1 LTITNN
7 NNIVFTDNTNE
18 IDENSIFVKNPLN
31 EKYLDSAKTNKP
43 KAIIN
48 CHELKNYFDFSSIKI
63 VGITGTNGKT
73 TTAAAIYS
81 LLLDLGYKVALLGTR
96 GFFINDKRVENY
108 TFTTPMQIEMF
119 SKIQIAIN
127 NHCTFFITEV
137 SSHAIHQNRI
147 CGLDFELKV
156 HTNITSD
163 HLDYHKTHD
172 EYIRVKNSFFSDEGK
187 KLINRDDKNI
197 KINMKNGYSYGLD
210 SPSTY
215 KVQAFSF
222 KDGTNVVLQN
232 VAKMV
237 TFNSNLRGTFNLYNL
252 TAAIA
257 SVDLI
262 THNSLDEICALVE
275 NFAGVSGRMET
286 LSYNPYI
293 VVDFAHT
300 HDGMESVLESFKDK
314 QIIVVFGAGG
324 DRDRT
329 KRPLMGK
336 VASKYSNHIF
346 ITSDNPR
353 FEDPDQIVN
362 DILNGISKK
371 DEVIIELNRTKAIND
386 AIDFSK
392 TLSNSVVLIL
402 GKGDEE
408 YQIIYDQKVPLSDK
422 QIVQN
427 YLG

>member
-1 LTITNN
+1 
-7 NNIVFTDNTNE
+7 
-18 IDENSIFVKNPLN
+18 
-31 EKYLDSAKTNKP
+31 
-43 KAIIN
+43 
-48 CHELKNYFDFSSIKI
+48 
-63 VGITGTNGKT
+63 
-73 TTAAAIYS
+73 
-81 LLLDLGYKVALLGTR
+81 
-96 GFFINDKRVENY
+96 
-108 TFTTPMQIEMF
+108 
-119 SKIQIAIN
+119 
-127 NHCTFFITEV
+127 
-137 SSHAIHQNRI
+137 
-147 CGLDFELKV
+147 
-156 HTNITSD
+156 
-163 HLDYHKTHD
+163 
-172 EYIRVKNSFFSDEGK
+172 VKNSFFSDEGK

-222 KDGTNVVLQN
+222 KDVTNVVLQN
-232 VAKMV
+232 VDKMV

-300 HDGMESVLESFKDK
+300 HDGMKSVLESFKDK